1 MKKSKQNYFTKY
13 FESNIKKLKNTG
25 KELKASH
32 HEKVLSLA
40 HPIFQI
46 SIMNRQVIHLRNIMI

>member
-40 HPIFQI
+40 HPIF
-46 SIMNRQVIHLRNIMI
+46 